1 MMNDEM
7 NARVIGFKFHVSS
20 LMMTCIRVY
29 LSTCVLANLSTC
41 LLVYLSTCLL
51 VYLFTD
57 LLHRLEKCR
66 AGKYP
71 RTPLRYSFGMSLLR
85 IEFEI
90 IISVIR

>member
-57 LLHRLEKCR
+57 LLHRLEN
-66 AGKYP
+66 AVQENIHV
-71 RTPLRYSFGMSLLR
+71 SIFGILWH
-85 IEFEI
+85 EFAED
-90 IISVIR
+90 